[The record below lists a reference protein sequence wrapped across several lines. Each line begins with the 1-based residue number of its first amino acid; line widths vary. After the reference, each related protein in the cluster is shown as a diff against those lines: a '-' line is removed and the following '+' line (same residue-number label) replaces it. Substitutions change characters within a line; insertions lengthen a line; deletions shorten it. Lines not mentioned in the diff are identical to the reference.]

1 MRRAGRWLLFD
12 TGMGAGHEDLD
23 AHYRPVHRPLVDAL
37 GAVGAALDEVGRVAN
52 CHLRF
57 DHYGGNP
64 LLAGRPV
71 STQADELETD
81 REGDCTLAELV
92 AGDLE
97 YEPISGEA
105 ALCEGVFL
113 VPAPGHVAG
122 HQSLVVRCRGAG
134 QLYDAATSFDADMLA
149 ATACCRFP
157 AGWTDSRPLSRGSS
171 SRMTSLCGSLPAAA
185 REAAQDRHPAPPQ
198 PAVAPQ
204 GVIGF
209 APKKSASPKVKIP
222 PSEPTSQ

>member
-1 MRRAGRWLLFD
+1 M
-12 TGMGAGHEDLD
+12 
-23 AHYRPVHRPLVDAL
+23 
-37 GAVGAALDEVGRVAN
+37 
-52 CHLRF
+52 
-57 DHYGGNP
+57 
-64 LLAGRPV
+64 

-185 REAAQDRHPAPPQ
+185 RAAAQDRHPAPPQ